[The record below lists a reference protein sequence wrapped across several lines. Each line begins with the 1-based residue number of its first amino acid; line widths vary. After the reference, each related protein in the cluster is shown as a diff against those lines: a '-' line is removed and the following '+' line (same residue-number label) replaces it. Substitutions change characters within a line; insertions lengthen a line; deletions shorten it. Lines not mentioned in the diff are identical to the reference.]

1 LHNICSHTKQGS
13 KLYPRDEKHVG
24 IGYAPN
30 KKGYKSYHLQTMK
43 IHVSMDVSSIK
54 NQPYFIKTHPS
65 SDPNNELQVYIRRT
79 HMKDKDLPIIPT
91 QDQPNSSRDGP
102 KNIPGIPTSISVS
115 IVPFN
120 NKPIDFDI
128 LIAFR
133 KGVQS
138 CNDHLITKYSSYQ
151 KISNNYWAFNS
162 NISQLFIQKKAIGKY
177 LTCQGKRRK

>member
-13 KLYPRDEKHVG
+13 KLDPRDEKYVG

-30 KKGYKSYHLQTMK
+30 KKGYKSYHLQTMEDSCK
-43 IHVSMDVSSIK
+43 YGCFFYKKSTLLYQNSS
-54 NQPYFIKTHPS
+54 S

-120 NKPIDFDI
+120 NEPIDFDI
-128 LIAFR
+128 LVAFR

-151 KISNNYWAFNS
+151 KLSNNY
-162 NISQLFIQKKAIGKY
+162 
-177 LTCQGKRRK
+177 